1 MESTRKSYKIVLERK
16 VEKQLKSLHKAD
28 YLRVRT
34 AIDKLSIN
42 PRGHNTIKLTDS
54 DNEYRFRIG
63 NFRILYTIE
72 DRILTIY
79 VFEIVNR
86 KDAYR

>member
-1 MESTRKSYKIVLERK
+1 MESTRKPYKVVLERK
-16 VEKQLKSLHKAD
+16 AEKQLKSLSKID
-28 YLRVRT
+28 YLKVRN
-34 AIDKLSIN
+34 AIDKIAQN
-42 PRGHNTIKLTDS
+42 PRSHNSIKLTDS

-72 DRILTIY
+72 DRILRVY
-79 VFEIVNR
+79 VFEIINR